1 MLRNMQIKKLEKE
14 IERLKSLPSGK
25 DLAKKALDV
34 AYNNFKFDKWDEH
47 IIDGSVMTM
56 SGPDGYRPDMHTI
69 IRLITPTIHIEIKWS
84 LIRRHSD
91 AEFTLTYN
99 RIKKIADDSIEY
111 YDGGWVEYMCEPY
124 EYNEDDAELLKLLND
139 YNNEST
145 NIYFVE
151 ADSVEISEEESE
163 EEDD

>member
-34 AYNNFKFDKWDEH
+34 AYNNFNFEKWDHH

-84 LIRRHSD
+84 LIRCHSD
-91 AEFTLTYN
+91 EEFRLTYA
-99 RIKKIADDSIEY
+99 RIKNINISDSIEY
-111 YDGGWVEYMCEPY
+111 IEGGWVEYIEPY
-124 EYNEDDAELLKLLND
+124 EYNEDDAEILKLLND
-139 YNNEST
+139 YSGQST
-145 NIYFVE
+145 DIYFVE
-151 ADSVEISEEESE
+151 ADSVEISEEE

>member
-1 MLRNMQIKKLEKE
+1 MLRNMQIKKLDKE

-34 AYNNFKFDKWDEH
+34 AYDNFNFDKWDHH

-84 LIRRHSD
+84 LVRRHSD
-91 AEFTLTYN
+91 EEFRLTYA
-99 RIKKIADDSIEY
+99 RIKNISDNNIEY
-111 YDGGWVEYMCEPY
+111 YDGGWVEYMEPY
-124 EYNEDDAELLKLLND
+124 EYNEDDAKLLELL
-139 YNNEST
+139 NEYSGQST
-145 NIYFVE
+145 DIYFVE
-151 ADSVEISEEESE
+151 ADCVEISEEEE

>member
-1 MLRNMQIKKLEKE
+1 MFRNMEIKKLEKE

-84 LIRRHSD
+84 LVRRQSD
-91 AEFTLTYN
+91 EEFIISYK
-99 RIKKIADDSIEY
+99 RIKNLSDNIEY
-111 YDGGWVEYMCEPY
+111 YDGGWIEYMEPY
-124 EYNEDDAELLKLLND
+124 EYNENDAELLKLLD
-139 YNNEST
+139 EYKICGQSLD
-145 NIYFVE
+145 IFFVK
-151 ADSVEISEEESE
+151 ADSVEISE
-163 EEDD
+163 DD

>member
-1 MLRNMQIKKLEKE
+1 MQIKKLEKE
-14 IERLKSLPSGK
+14 IERLKSIPSGK

-34 AYNNFKFDKWDEH
+34 AYDNFNFDKWEH

-84 LIRRHSD
+84 LVRRHSD
-91 AEFTLTYN
+91 EEFRLTYA
-99 RIKKIADDSIEY
+99 RIKNINLSDSIEY
-111 YDGGWVEYMCEPY
+111 YDGGWVEYTEPY

-139 YNNEST
+139 YSGQST
-145 NIYFVE
+145 DIYFVE
-151 ADSVEISEEESE
+151 ADSVEISGEEE

>member
-14 IERLKSLPSGK
+14 IERLKSIPSGK

-34 AYNNFKFDKWDEH
+34 AYDNFNFDKWEH

-84 LIRRHSD
+84 LVRRHSD
-91 AEFTLTYN
+91 EEFRLTYA
-99 RIKKIADDSIEY
+99 RIKNISDNSIDY
-111 YDGGWVEYMCEPY
+111 HTGGWVEYTEPY

-139 YNNEST
+139 YSGQST
-145 NIYFVE
+145 DIYFVE
-151 ADSVEISEEESE
+151 ADSVEISEKEE